1 MSNDLRN
8 LPYALQRFPAAG
20 DAFSSYDILYRHI
33 CGAEHDPDDAE
44 EMKAVNAAVALRE
57 AAVDAAFAVQVNV
70 ARCRLLM
77 DAEEALRD
85 HLPADGDPRLAALFA
100 LFSEVHALVRVADQ
114 ADIDSGCGP
123 SVAVPSGRDRLGLGI
138 VSDAERHA
146 VESITEAGIADPST
160 ALLRARIMLDHARNA
175 RDIGHGWPDMLD
187 MKAEDLAALDG
198 AEHVAATAYR
208 RLLDLSRGALPQI
221 AEASSSTLA
230 EDEIVR
236 RAVDALADALLHR
249 RAVAHVDLGF
259 EAIRVEEGNPD
270 VWRMKPSTAA
280 SGAWPE
286 RWAAFARAIA
296 ILGRYGF
303 TGARMEGRSGLIEFA
318 VTRR

>member
-1 MSNDLRN
+1 MAT
-8 LPYALQRFPAAG
+8 YT
-20 DAFSSYDILYRHI
+20 
-33 CGAEHDPDDAE
+33 
-44 EMKAVNAAVALRE
+44 K
-57 AAVDAAFAVQVNV
+57 
-70 ARCRLLM
+70 
-77 DAEEALRD
+77 
-85 HLPADGDPRLAALFA
+85 
-100 LFSEVHALVRVADQ
+100 
-114 ADIDSGCGP
+114 
-123 SVAVPSGRDRLGLGI
+123 
-138 VSDAERHA
+138 
-146 VESITEAGIADPST
+146 
-160 ALLRARIMLDHARNA
+160 HARNA

-270 VWRMKPSTAA
+270 V
-280 SGAWPE
+280 
-286 RWAAFARAIA
+286 ARAIA